1 MLPPRLRLDN
11 DYYRLAE
18 RGQVYLFALMKLP
31 EDRLNEMERRFDE
44 VERLLADPGLAS
56 RTDELRALGKEHS
69 DLRPTVEAWRRYKS
83 AADDLEQAKEML
95 SGASPDERSYL
106 EEEIATQSE
115 ERDRLAE
122 EIAAALIPKDPNDDK
137 DVIVEIRAGAGGDE
151 AGLFAADLYRMYSR
165 YAENHRWKTEVLT
178 SNETGVNGFKEVT
191 FAVKGK
197 GAFARLKHEAGVH
210 RVQRVPVTESSG
222 RIHTSAAGVMVLPE
236 AEEVDVEIDP
246 KDLKI
251 DVYRSSGPG
260 GQSVNTTDS
269 AVRITHMPTG
279 VEVACQDEKSQLQTK
294 AKAMRI
300 LRARLLQAKQ
310 EEQQKAMAEERKSQV
325 RTADR
330 SERIRTYN
338 FPDNRVTDHRIGYTA
353 HRLAE
358 ILEGDLDDLID
369 ALRRSDRDES
379 LGDDAS

>member
-1 MLPPRLRLDN
+1 M
-11 DYYRLAE
+11 
-18 RGQVYLFALMKLP
+18 QLP
-31 EDRLNEMERRFDE
+31 EDRLNEMERRFEE
-44 VERLLADPGLAS
+44 VERLLADPVLAS
-56 RTDELRALGKEHS
+56 RPDELRSLGKEHS
-69 DLRPTVEAWRRYKS
+69 DLRPTVDAWRRYR
-83 AADDLEQAKEML
+83 AASDDIEQAKEML
-95 SGASPDERSYL
+95 SGSAPDERDYL
-106 EEEIATQSE
+106 EEEIATQSAA
-115 ERDRLAE
+115 RDALAE
-122 EIAAALIPKDPNDDK
+122 EIAAALVPKDPNDDK

-165 YAENHRWKTEVLT
+165 FAEQNRWKTEVLN
-178 SNETGVNGFKEVT
+178 SNETGVNGFKEIT

-197 GAFARLKHEAGVH
+197 GAYSRLKHEAGVH

-222 RIHTSAAGVMVLPE
+222 RIHTSAAGVLVLPE

-246 KDLKI
+246 SDLKI

-269 AVRITHMPTG
+269 AVRIKHLPTG
-279 VEVACQDEKSQLQTK
+279 VEVACQDEKSQLQNK

-310 EEQQKAMAEERKSQV
+310 EEQQRAAAEERKSQV
-325 RTADR
+325 RTGDR

-358 ILEGDLDDLID
+358 ILEGDLDDLIE
-369 ALRRSDRDES
+369 ALANSEKAES
-379 LGDDAS
+379 LGDDGS

>member
-1 MLPPRLRLDN
+1 
-11 DYYRLAE
+11 
-18 RGQVYLFALMKLP
+18 MKLP
-31 EDRLNEMERRFDE
+31 EDKLNEMERRFEE
-44 VERLLADPGLAS
+44 VERLLGDPALAS
-56 RTDELRALGKEHS
+56 RPDELRTLGKEHS
-69 DLRPTVEAWRRYKS
+69 DLRPTVDAWRRYRS

-95 SGASPDERSYL
+95 SGASPDEREYL
-106 EEEIATQSE
+106 EQEIATQSAA
-115 ERDRLAE
+115 RDALAE
-122 EIAAALIPKDPNDDK
+122 EIAAALVPKDPNDDK

-151 AGLFAADLYRMYSR
+151 AGLFAADLFRMYSR

-197 GAFARLKHEAGVH
+197 GAYSRLKHEAGVH

-246 KDLKI
+246 GDLKI

-269 AVRITHMPTG
+269 AVRIKHLPTG
-279 VEVACQDEKSQLQTK
+279 VEVACQDEKSQLQNK

-310 EEQQKAMAEERKSQV
+310 EEQQRAMAEERKSQV

-338 FPDNRVTDHRIGYTA
+338 FADNRVTDHRIGYTV
-353 HRLAE
+353 HRLGE

-369 ALRRSDRDES
+369 ALLAGDRAEL
-379 LGDDAS
+379 LGDDGS

>member
-1 MLPPRLRLDN
+1 M
-11 DYYRLAE
+11 
-18 RGQVYLFALMKLP
+18 QLP
-31 EDRLNEMERRFDE
+31 ESRLKEIERRFEE
-44 VERLLADPGLAS
+44 VERLLADPSVAS
-56 RTDELRALGKEHS
+56 RPSELRALGKEHA
-69 DLRPTVEAWRRYKS
+69 DLKDTVEDWRAYRV
-83 AADDLEQAKEML
+83 AVDDLAEARSML
-95 SGASPDERSYL
+95 GGASGGERSYL
-106 EEEIATQSE
+106 EEEISSHEHLVASLG
-115 ERDRLAE
+115 RRLVD
-122 EIAAALIPKDPNDDK
+122 ALTPTDPNDER

-151 AGLFAADLYRMYSR
+151 AGLFAAELFRMYSR
-165 YAENHRWKTEVLT
+165 YAERRRWRIEMLS
-178 SNETGVNGFKEVT
+178 SNPSGVGGLKEAT

-197 GAFARLKHEAGVH
+197 GPYSRLKYEAGVH

-222 RIHTSAAGVMVLPE
+222 RIHTSAVAVNVLPE

-246 KDLKI
+246 GDLRI

-269 AVRITHMPTG
+269 AVRIKHLPTG
-279 VEVACQDEKSQLQTK
+279 IEVACQDEKSQIQNR

-310 EEQQKAMAEERKSQV
+310 EEQQRALAEERRAQV

-338 FPDNRVTDHRIGYTA
+338 YHENRVSDHRIGYTV
-353 HRLAE
+353 HRLGE

-369 ALRRSDRDES
+369 ALARDLRSNGQVE
-379 LGDDAS
+379 LT

>member
-1 MLPPRLRLDN
+1 MN
-11 DYYRLAE
+11 
-18 RGQVYLFALMKLP
+18 LP
-31 EDRLNEMERRFDE
+31 EDRLNEMERRFGE
-44 VERLLADPGLAS
+44 IERQLADPALAS
-56 RTDELRALGKEHS
+56 RPDELRALGKEHS
-69 DLRPTVEAWRRYKS
+69 DLRPTVDAWRRYKQ

-95 SGASPDERSYL
+95 SGSSGAERDYL

-115 ERDRLAE
+115 ARDRLAE
-122 EIAAALIPKDPNDDK
+122 EIAAALVPKDPNDDK

-165 YAENHRWKTEVLT
+165 YAEQKRWKTEVLS
-178 SNETGVNGFKEVT
+178 SNETGVNGFKEIT

-197 GAFARLKHEAGVH
+197 GAYSRLKHEAGVH

-222 RIHTSAAGVMVLPE
+222 RIHTSAVGVMVLPE

-246 KDLKI
+246 NDLKI

-269 AVRITHMPTG
+269 AVRIKHIPTG
-279 VEVACQDEKSQLQTK
+279 VEVACQDEKSQLQNK

-310 EEQQKAMAEERKSQV
+310 EEQQRAAAEERKSQV

-338 FPDNRVTDHRIGYTA
+338 FPDNRVTDHRIGYTS
-353 HRLAE
+353 HRLGE

-369 ALRRSDRDES
+369 ALQRSDREES
-379 LGDDAS
+379 LGDDDS

>member
-1 MLPPRLRLDN
+1 
-11 DYYRLAE
+11 
-18 RGQVYLFALMKLP
+18 MKLP
-31 EDRLNEMERRFDE
+31 EDRLNDMEKRFE
-44 VERLLADPGLAS
+44 EIEGLLADPAVGN
-56 RTDELRALGKEHS
+56 RPDELRALGKEHS
-69 DLRPTVEAWRRYKS
+69 DLRPTVEAWRRYR
-83 AADDLEQAKEML
+83 AASDDLEQAKEML
-95 SGASPDERSYL
+95 SGASPDERDYL
-106 EEEIATQSE
+106 EEEIATQSRA
-115 ERDRLAE
+115 RDGLAE
-122 EIAAALIPKDPNDDK
+122 EIVAALVPKDPNDAK

-151 AGLFAADLYRMYSR
+151 AGLFAADLFRMYSR
-165 YAENHRWKTEVLT
+165 YAENNRWKTEVLT

-197 GAFARLKHEAGVH
+197 GAYSKLKHEAGVH

-222 RIHTSAAGVMVLPE
+222 RIHTSAAGVLVLPE

-269 AVRITHMPTG
+269 AVRITHVPTG
-279 VEVACQDEKSQLQTK
+279 VEVACQDEKSQLQNK

-310 EEQQKAMAEERKSQV
+310 EEQQKAAAVERKSQV

-338 FPDNRVTDHRIGYTA
+338 YPDNRVTDHRIGYTT
-353 HRLAE
+353 HRLGE
-358 ILEGDLDDLID
+358 ILEGDLDDLIE
-369 ALRRSDRDES
+369 ALLQSDRAES
-379 LGDDAS
+379 LGDDGS

>member
-1 MLPPRLRLDN
+1 M
-11 DYYRLAE
+11 
-18 RGQVYLFALMKLP
+18 QLP
-31 EDRLNEMERRFDE
+31 EDRLNDMERRFDE
-44 VERLLADPGLAS
+44 IERLLADPALAS
-56 RTDELRALGKEHS
+56 RPDELRNLGKEHS
-69 DLRPTVEAWRRYKS
+69 GLRPTVDAWRRYKQ

-95 SGASPDERSYL
+95 SGSSGGERDYL

-115 ERDRLAE
+115 ARDRLAE
-122 EIAAALIPKDPNDDK
+122 EIAAALVPKDPNDDK

-165 YAENHRWKTEVLT
+165 YAEEKRWKTEVLN
-178 SNETGVNGFKEVT
+178 SNETGVNGFKEIT

-197 GAFARLKHEAGVH
+197 GAYSRLKHEAGVH

-236 AEEVDVEIDP
+236 AEDVDVEIDP
-246 KDLKI
+246 GDLKI

-269 AVRITHMPTG
+269 AVRIKHIPTG
-279 VEVACQDEKSQLQTK
+279 VEVACQDEKSQLQNK
-294 AKAMRI
+294 VKAMRI

-310 EEQQKAMAEERKSQV
+310 EQQQKAAAEERKSQV

-338 FPDNRVTDHRIGYTA
+338 FPDNRVTDHRIGYTS

-358 ILEGDLDDLID
+358 ILEGDLDDLVE
-369 ALRRSDRDES
+369 ALQRSDRDVS
-379 LGDDAS
+379 LGDDGS

>member
-1 MLPPRLRLDN
+1 
-11 DYYRLAE
+11 
-18 RGQVYLFALMKLP
+18 MKLP
-31 EDRLNEMERRFDE
+31 EDRLNEMEKRFGE
-44 VERLLADPGLAS
+44 IERLLSDPGLAD
-56 RTDELRALGKEHS
+56 RPDELRALGKEHS
-69 DLRPTVEAWRRYKS
+69 DLRPTVDAWHRYKA

-95 SGASPDERSYL
+95 SGASPDERAYL
-106 EEEIATQSE
+106 EEEISTQSD

-165 YAENHRWKTEVLT
+165 YAETRRWKTEVLT

-197 GAFARLKHEAGVH
+197 GAYSRLKHEAGVH

-269 AVRITHMPTG
+269 AVRITHLPTG
-279 VEVACQDEKSQLQTK
+279 VEVACQDEKSQLQNK

-310 EEQQKAMAEERKSQV
+310 EEQQKAAAEERKSQV
-325 RTADR
+325 RTGDR

-338 FPDNRVTDHRIGYTA
+338 FPDNRVTDHRIGYTT
-353 HRLAE
+353 HRLGE
-358 ILEGDLDDLID
+358 ILEGDIDDLVD
-369 ALRRSDRDES
+369 ALLRSDRAES
-379 LGDDAS
+379 LGDDGS